1 MMTCDNVLSSK
12 SSSYDGVQHST
23 VSRRYKRVKGGDRV
37 KKSGNFI
44 TRHPLEF
51 IMSVK
56 FIIYAAIYVILVSR
70 LCG

>member
-23 VSRRYKRVKGGDRV
+23 VSRRYKNGGDRV
-37 KKSGNFI
+37 KKLGNYI
-44 TRHPLEF
+44 KRHPLEF
-51 IMSVK
+51 IMSMK
-56 FIIYAAIYVILVSR
+56 FIVYAAIYVILVSR

>member
-23 VSRRYKRVKGGDRV
+23 VFRRYKNGGDRV
-37 KKSGNFI
+37 KKPGNFI

-51 IMSVK
+51 IMSMK
-56 FIIYAAIYVILVSR
+56 FIVYAAIYVILVSR